1 MTHIGRRH
9 RRSFR
14 YTRNLLFLIVLVG
27 GMVGHIWQMSSVS
40 ELSQQI
46 KELKSE
52 KARVA
57 DRNRYR
63 RAEFAEHTD
72 IRRIVKIAREKLDM
86 ILPQG
91 TPVEIFVKDR

>member
-1 MTHIGRRH
+1 MTRIGRRH
-9 RRSFR
+9 RRSYR
-14 YTRNLLFLIVLVG
+14 YTRNLFFLIVLVG

-52 KARVA
+52 KARVE
-57 DRNRYR
+57 DRNSYR
-63 RAEFAEHTD
+63 RAEFVERTD